1 MRTHEQRSGFAEMRS
16 ASGDAVKIAEV
27 TTKDLEYCVNS
38 IQTAAAAGLRA
49 LTNSERSSIVGNML
63 SISIT

>member
-38 IQTAAAAGLRA
+38 IQTAAGLRA